1 MRDAGMLNKSFN
13 FQKRTLKM
21 ATIKE
26 LMALLDVHPKR
37 LTLSEKVEIALW
49 IFYGIVIAYITL
61 VTFIF

>member
-1 MRDAGMLNKSFN
+1 MLNKSFN

-26 LMALLDVHPKR
+26 LMVLLDVHPKR

>member
-26 LMALLDVHPKR
+26 RMVLLDVHPKR

>member
-26 LMALLDVHPKR
+26 LMVLLDVHPKR

>member
-1 MRDAGMLNKSFN
+1 
-13 FQKRTLKM
+13 M